1 MRAHGPS
8 TKRTYVTA
16 TAHRVVTAD
25 LAIALRRYLDPS
37 KDGFTQLE
45 LALRAGVSPR
55 KIFGI
60 LRAEHATTLHSTAD
74 RLLTAVGAPYLL
86 HTGEI
91 RDAVVASK
99 RRTASERQA

>member
-1 MRAHGPS
+1 MKAHVSSVGRAG
-8 TKRTYVTA
+8 T

-25 LAIALRRYLDPS
+25 LAVVLRRYLNPS

-45 LALRAGVSPR
+45 LARRSGVSAR
-55 KIFGI
+55 KIFAI
-60 LRAEHATTLHSTAD
+60 LRVEYASTLHSTAD

-91 RDAVVASK
+91 RDAIAPPK
-99 RRTASERQA
+99 RRTASERRA